1 MKFPSPILAA
11 ARLAFISGAL
21 AAFFAA
27 TSIAAPGTG
36 ESRAPAAQSHS
47 TSGAHEMDLQELE
60 KRVRATRAIS
70 VFQKLE
76 LQQEVNEL
84 LARFRQVHSGQT
96 SEISTL
102 RRPYE
107 RLIASI
113 QSRLG
118 RDPQLAGE
126 ISASREAIWGVLT
139 DRTKFASI

>member
-1 MKFPSPILAA
+1 MKFPGPILAA
-11 ARLAFISGAL
+11 ARLALFSGAL
-21 AAFFAA
+21 AAFFAT
-27 TSIAAPGTG
+27 TSIAAPGAG
-36 ESRAPAAQSHS
+36 ESRAPAARSHDG
-47 TSGAHEMDLQELE
+47 SGAHEMDLQELE

-84 LARFRQVHSGQT
+84 LARFRQAHSGQT
-96 SEISTL
+96 AEISTL

-107 RLIASI
+107 RLIANI

-118 RDPQLAGE
+118 RDPRLAGE

-139 DRTKFASI
+139 DRTKFASL